1 MSVGCLLKRAIQIL
15 FFVFLVWSLN
25 LGSGWAGV
33 WLSSPPSGSTVSG
46 TVTVT
51 LHPDSG
57 TVWSNWY
64 VDGIYQGST
73 PPTSFA
79 WDTTRVANGSHSLL
93 ATAFDASGNPTGS
106 GGMTVTVANGAKSS
120 GAVSLSSPSDGSTV
134 SGTVAIAVTNSGSIS
149 WSNIYIDGVY
159 VNSTPPSTFSWN
171 TAALANGSHQVK
183 AIAFDA
189 SDNNL
194 GTATATVT
202 VSNGSSGGSSGSSA
216 VTITSPSSGSTVS
229 GSVGIAFN
237 EGSDTSWVNL
247 YIDGNYLASSPPTT
261 ISWSSSAV
269 SNGSHTISA
278 KAYSSS
284 GSNIGASTVT
294 VSVSNGSGSGGGG
307 SAHFSTLPPGSSLPS
322 GDQCASMVRFSS
334 FEPRPDNY
342 TANHTVPSDLSGI
355 RGSAG
360 ALASFIDRID
370 GNFTGTTDEILQ
382 WGACKWGFDED
393 LVRAIAQEESGWR
406 QPAAGDF
413 TYNTS
418 LCPSGAVYSGG
429 GCYQTYGILQIKALD
444 FVGTFPNSTQSTAFA
459 VDYKLAYQRACYE
472 GQISYLSGLSSDYPS
487 GSSYDMLW
495 GCVDQWLTGG
505 WWSGSDDW
513 YLSDI
518 KGFIS
523 DKPWLSPNF

>member
-1 MSVGCLLKRAIQIL
+1 VTIA
-15 FFVFLVWSLN
+15 
-25 LGSGWAGV
+25 
-33 WLSSPPSGSTVSG
+33 VS
-46 TVTVT
+46 
-51 LHPDSG
+51 
-57 TVWSNWY
+57 N
-64 VDGIYQGST
+64 
-73 PPTSFA
+73 
-79 WDTTRVANGSHSLL
+79 
-93 ATAFDASGNPTGS
+93 
-106 GGMTVTVANGAKSS
+106 S
-120 GAVSLSSPSDGSTV
+120 GAT
-134 SGTVAIAVTNSGSIS
+134 S

-171 TAALANGSHQVK
+171 TATLADGSHQVK
-183 AIAFDA
+183 ATAFDV

-202 VSNGSSGGSSGSSA
+202 VANGSSSGSSA

-229 GSVGIAFN
+229 GSVNIAYN
-237 EGSDTSWVNL
+237 EGSGTSWVNL

-261 ISWSSSAV
+261 VSWSSSSV
-269 SNGSHTISA
+269 SDGSHTISA
-278 KAYSSS
+278 KAYNSS
-284 GSNIGASTVT
+284 GSDIGTSTAT

-307 SAHFSTLPPGSSLPS
+307 SAHFSTLPPGSSLPT
-322 GDQCASMVRFSS
+322 GDQCASMVRLSS
-334 FEPRPDNY
+334 FEPRPNNY

-355 RGSAG
+355 RGAAG
-360 ALASFIDRID
+360 ALWSFIDRVD

-393 LVRAIAQEESGWR
+393 LVRAVAVEETHWR

-429 GCYQTYGILQIKALD
+429 GCYQTYGIMQIKAPYS
-444 FVGTFPNSTQSTAFA
+444 VGTFPNSTQSTAFA

-472 GQISYLSGLSSDYPS
+472 GQVSYLSERSSDYPS

-505 WWSGSDDW
+505 WWSGSDDT
-513 YLSDI
+513 YISDI
-518 KGFIS
+518 KGFMS
-523 DKPWLSPNF
+523 NKPWLNPNF

>member
-1 MSVGCLLKRAIQIL
+1 VLGKTAARHTSAE
-15 FFVFLVWSLN
+15 FVAFLI
-25 LGSGWAGV
+25 
-33 WLSSPPSGSTVSG
+33 
-46 TVTVT
+46 
-51 LHPDSG
+51 D
-57 TVWSNWY
+57 
-64 VDGIYQGST
+64 I
-73 PPTSFA
+73 
-79 WDTTRVANGSHSLL
+79 VANQPRGKEIHVIADNLSAHKSQPVKDFLEAHRKVQL
-93 ATAFDASGNPTGS
+93 HVTPTY
-106 GGMTVTVANGAKSS
+106 SS
-120 GAVSLSSPSDGSTV
+120 WLNQVELWFSKIERDV
-134 SGTVAIAVTNSGSIS
+134 IA
-149 WSNIYIDGVY
+149 
-159 VNSTPPSTFSWN
+159 
-171 TAALANGSHQVK
+171 
-183 AIAFDA
+183 
-189 SDNNL
+189 
-194 GTATATVT
+194 
-202 VSNGSSGGSSGSSA
+202 
-216 VTITSPSSGSTVS
+216 
-229 GSVGIAFN
+229 
-237 EGSDTSWVNL
+237 
-247 YIDGNYLASSPPTT
+247 IDGNYLASSPPTT

-294 VSVSNGSGSGGGG
+294 VSVSNGSGGGGGG

-360 ALASFIDRID
+360 ALASFIDRVD

-418 LCPSGAVYSGG
+418 QCPSGAVYSGG
-429 GCYQTYGILQIKALD
+429 GCYQTYGIMQIKAPD
-444 FVGTFPNSTQSTAFA
+444 FIGTFPSSTQSTAFA

-472 GQISYLSGLSSDYPS
+472 GQVSYLSGLSSDYPS

-523 DKPWLSPNF
+523 NKPWLSPNF